1 MRTGFDEVVPG
12 GMVYRSPVSSATAM
26 RTMSSI
32 TAGDA
37 PAFSLFRRVM
47 GVSPAMCRCLM
58 WVVRNIECLRFV
70 KVSALREVR
79 TTGMKYLFSMAAV
92 EWRLVSKWL
101 RNMNQTTW

>member
-1 MRTGFDEVVPG
+1 
-12 GMVYRSPVSSATAM
+12 
-26 RTMSSI
+26 
-32 TAGDA
+32 
-37 PAFSLFRRVM
+37 
-47 GVSPAMCRCLM
+47 M